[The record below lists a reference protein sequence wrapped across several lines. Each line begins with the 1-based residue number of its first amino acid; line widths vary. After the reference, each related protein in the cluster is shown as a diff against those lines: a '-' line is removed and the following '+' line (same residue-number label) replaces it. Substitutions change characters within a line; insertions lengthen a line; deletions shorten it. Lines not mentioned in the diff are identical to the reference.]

1 MKKQS
6 KRFLSALLALLIVMS
21 IAGVAGA
28 ADDLLTVK
36 YDVTPITDGGGYV
49 LMVKTQYS
57 PGEKVVAR
65 AVPNEGFAFY
75 SWSSD
80 DIFDPN
86 FETYK
91 GNDMIE
97 FIMPA
102 QDVTL
107 GAIFAIKQPEQQT
120 TVSVT
125 FDSMG
130 GTDFGTTYVDIGS
143 PAPMP
148 SNVPVKEG
156 YTFEGWYTDATCT
169 LPFDFTIPLYA
180 STFVYAKWA
189 PVQTIPSVANGF
201 SDVKADD
208 WFYNCVLTLA
218 DRNIIS
224 GMGNGIFA
232 PQKNISRAQLATI
245 LANLANANLA
255 DTSTPFT
262 DVPEGAWY
270 AKAVSWAYANGI
282 VNGLTEKTFAPD
294 ANVSRQDMAVMIM
307 RYADN
312 VAKVTLVESNAPS
325 EFADDASIA
334 AYAKEAVY
342 KMQRAGIIG
351 GKPGNVFDPKAYATR
366 AEASKMI
373 FVLLNLL
380 EM

>member
-1 MKKQS
+1 MIKQS
-6 KRFLSALLALLIVMS
+6 KRFLSALLALLMIAS
-21 IAGVAGA
+21 FAGVAGA
-28 ADDLLTVK
+28 ANEYT
-36 YDVTPITDGGGYV
+36 VTPVTDGGGYV
-49 LMVKTQYS
+49 IMLKTQYA

-65 AVPNEGFAFY
+65 AVPNDGFAFY

-86 FETYK
+86 FQTYRS
-91 GNDMIE
+91 NDMIE

-102 QDVTL
+102 QNVTL

-143 PAPMP
+143 TAPMP

-156 YTFEGWYTDATCT
+156 YTFDGWYTDSTCT
-169 LPFDFTIPLYA
+169 LPFDFTIPLYT
-180 STFVYAKWA
+180 STFLYAKWVPIQSA
-189 PVQTIPSVANGF
+189 PVVENGF
-201 SDVKADD
+201 SDVKKDD
-208 WFYNCVLTLA
+208 WFYNCVITLA

-224 GMGNGIFA
+224 GMGGGIFA

-255 DTSTPFT
+255 DTVTPFV
-262 DVPEGAWY
+262 DVPADAWY
-270 AKAVSWAYANGI
+270 AKAVSWAYTSGI
-282 VNGLTEKTFAPD
+282 VNGLTETTFAPD

-312 VAKVTLVESNAPS
+312 VEKVTLVESNAPS
-325 EFADDASIA
+325 EFADDALIA
-334 AYAKEAVY
+334 AYSKEAVY

-351 GKPGNVFDPKAYATR
+351 GKPGNLFDAKAYATR

-373 FVLLNLL
+373 YVLLNLL
-380 EM
+380 ELQIEK

>member
-1 MKKQS
+1 MIKQS
-6 KRFLSALLALLIVMS
+6 KRFLSALLALLMIAS
-21 IAGVAGA
+21 LAGVAGA
-28 ADDLLTVK
+28 ANELLTMQ
-36 YDVTPITDGGGYV
+36 YTVTPVTDGGGYV
-49 LMVKTQYS
+49 IMVKTQYA

-65 AVPNEGFAFY
+65 AVPNDGFAFY

-86 FETYK
+86 FQTYR

-102 QDVTL
+102 QNVTL

-143 PAPMP
+143 TAPMP

-156 YTFEGWYTDATCT
+156 YTFEGWYTDSTCT
-169 LPFDFTIPLYA
+169 LPFDFTIPLYT
-180 STFVYAKWA
+180 STFLYAKWA
-189 PVQTIPSVANGF
+189 PVQSAPAVENGF
-201 SDVKADD
+201 FDVKKDD
-208 WFYNCVLTLA
+208 WFYNCVMTLA

-224 GMGNGIFA
+224 GMGGGIFA

-255 DTSTPFT
+255 DTATPFA
-262 DVPEGAWY
+262 DVPADAWY
-270 AKAVSWAYANGI
+270 AKAVSWAYTSGI
-282 VNGLTEKTFAPD
+282 VNGLTETTFAPD

-334 AYAKEAVY
+334 AYSKEAVY
-342 KMQRAGIIG
+342 KMQRAGVIG
-351 GKPGNVFDPKAYATR
+351 GKPGNLFDAKAYATR

-373 FVLLNLL
+373 YVLLNLL

>member
-1 MKKQS
+1 MIKQS
-6 KRFLSALLALLIVMS
+6 KRLLSAILALLM
-21 IAGVAGA
+21 IASVSGVAGA
-28 ADDLLTVK
+28 ANELLTVK
-36 YDVTPITDGGGYV
+36 YDVTPVTDGGGYV

-65 AVPNEGFAFY
+65 AVPNDGFAFY

-125 FDSMG
+125 YDSMG
-130 GTDFGTTYVDIGS
+130 GTDFGTTYVAIGAM
-143 PAPMP
+143 APMP

-156 YTFEGWYTDATCT
+156 YTFEGWYADSTCT

-180 STFVYAKWA
+180 STFIYAKWA
-189 PVQTIPSVANGF
+189 PVQTIPTVENGF
-201 SDVKADD
+201 SDVKEND
-208 WFYNCVLTLA
+208 WFYNCVMTLA

-255 DTSTPFT
+255 DTATPFE
-262 DVPEGAWY
+262 DVPESAWY
-270 AKAVSWAYANGI
+270 AKAVSWAYTNGI

-294 ANVSRQDMAVMIM
+294 ANVTRQDMAVMIM
-307 RYADN
+307 RYADK
-312 VAKVTLVESNAPS
+312 VAKETLVESNAPA
-325 EFADDASIA
+325 EFADDAEIA

-351 GKPGNVFDPKAYATR
+351 GKPGNLFDAKAYATR